1 MEKTE
6 TRPRWK
12 ERLTVFGSALERLT
26 VVVNLSSERHLNEFE
41 RDSLIKRFEFT
52 YELGWKL
59 MMSFEKENGITGMLG
74 SKDVIRHA
82 VALGLIDNGEAWM
95 DMIDARNQT
104 THIYDEGTAV
114 NVADSIIFTFFP
126 LLQALQEKMNSIECT
141 D

>member
-6 TRPRWK
+6 TSPRWK
-12 ERLTVFGSALERLT
+12 ERLTVFRRALERLT